1 MFLLSNLEIYLR
13 MKEVFITAVLQ
24 NFLISNAWWKNIQ
37 YRYLLQLFSI
47 CIVMRMICR
56 SHQAFYI
63 SITTCVIPELMW
75 CIHFALA
82 KLSKTLKQIIY
93 NYHFQKLLLET
104 IIFFFWGSAGGGL
117 PRYLGEKFPILVP
130 QTVLVFV

>member
-1 MFLLSNLEIYLR
+1 
-13 MKEVFITAVLQ
+13 
-24 NFLISNAWWKNIQ
+24 
-37 YRYLLQLFSI
+37 
-47 CIVMRMICR
+47 MRMICR

-63 SITTCVIPELMW
+63 SITTCVIPELTW

-104 IIFFFWGSAGGGL
+104 IIFFFFEEVRAG
-117 PRYLGEKFPILVP
+117 
-130 QTVLVFV
+130 VFLDI